1 MDFNPYAAPQSQT
14 LLNPVK
20 SEEETLRAEHI
31 STESTIKSVGALF
44 LLPAAVLLV
53 IGWQMLLRYP
63 HDSHSRMGLLTLA
76 AGLVL
81 GVVGYGMRSLR
92 NWARIPAILVSACG
106 LIAFPIGTLIS
117 VCMVLKLLG
126 KQARQVMTDDYR
138 RIVTLTPHVK
148 LKTSATTW
156 AVLAL
161 VVVVIAACLLYL
173 QR

>member
-1 MDFNPYAAPQSQT
+1 MEFNPYAAPQSET

-20 SEEETLRAEHI
+20 SEEETLRTEHI
-31 STESTIKSVGALF
+31 NTETTIQSVGALF
-44 LLPAAVLLV
+44 MLPAAVLLL
-53 IGWQMLLRYP
+53 IGWQMFQRDP
-63 HDSHSRMGLLTLA
+63 HHHGARMGLLCLA
-76 AGLVL
+76 SGLVL

-92 NWARIPAILVSACG
+92 SWARIPAVLVSACG

-126 KQARQVMTDDYR
+126 KQARRVMTDDYR

-161 VVVVIAACLLYL
+161 IVVIVAVGLLYL